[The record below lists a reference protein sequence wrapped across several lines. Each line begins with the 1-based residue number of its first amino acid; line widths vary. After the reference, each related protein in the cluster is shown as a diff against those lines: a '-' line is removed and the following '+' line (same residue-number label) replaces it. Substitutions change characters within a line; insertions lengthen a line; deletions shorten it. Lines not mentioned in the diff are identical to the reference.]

1 MATLT
6 PLTPEYT
13 ARTNQ
18 AISETHRLLSKELSY
33 SKDLQKPEVIA
44 RYENHLAKLQDMLKN
59 GWNAPIFN

>member
-1 MATLT
+1 MTLT
-6 PLTPEYT
+6 PLTPEYI
-13 ARTNQ
+13 ARTHQ
-18 AISETHRLLSKELSY
+18 SIAETHRLLSKELSY